1 MNPNIGASKTIIQRQ
16 SPVAHVSNSLN
27 AFHPF
32 LKLRQPISQ
41 SAYPEPREFKS
52 QQQYIF
58 PFTFVVPE
66 HLLPHACNHYSSNP
80 HLKAAHTQLPPS
92 LGDAMVSSDGK
103 SLMNDMA
110 PMMSEISY
118 KIRVSVQRRNPPA
131 NTRPFYTVCSVAKKV
146 RIVPATIEQPPL
158 EIECNSTDGYRTSRE
173 KNIRKALLGGKT
185 GRLLVS
191 AAQPKPLQLPTPDN
205 ASNIP
210 VSSHLKLRLRFEP
223 RNEDEQPPRLR
234 TTSSKLKVLTYYA
247 AQPWTAF
254 PSKDIIQSFNTTNH
268 GLYSHTVTL
277 SSLCV
282 ASAQWTKHDGS
293 TDADELRRSSLTSSS
308 STSSNSVTHPSVSCS
323 SSFISKTYYTA
334 SITVPISLPKNKTFV
349 PTFHSCLVSR
359 VYTLDLSLSYQS
371 PNTLLPSPSVS
382 LNFPI
387 QITSAPGNG
396 IAPSEEI
403 PSYMSL
409 PETQIEEE
417 YYRPRS
423 VAPPSEDD
431 YPDQYSPRSERSSAS
446 YAIEEDGN
454 DDENAPPEYSAI
466 AQSSVRT
473 SGTIS
478 SVSMLGSL
486 R

>member
-1 MNPNIGASKTIIQRQ
+1 M
-16 SPVAHVSNSLN
+16 SNNLN

-41 SAYPEPREFKS
+41 SAYPEPRVFMS

-103 SLMNDMA
+103 SLINDMA

-118 KIRVSVQRRNPPA
+118 KIRVLVQRRNAPT
-131 NTRPFYTVCSVAKKV
+131 NTRPFYTMSSVAKKV

-191 AAQPKPLQLPTPDN
+191 AAQPKPLQLPAPGTAN
-205 ASNIP
+205 NIP

-254 PSKDIIQSFNTTNH
+254 PSKDIIQSFNTTTY
-268 GLYSHTVTL
+268 GLYSHTVSL

-293 TDADELRRSSLTSSS
+293 MDADELRRSSLSSSS
-308 STSSNSVTHPSVSCS
+308 STSSSDSVTHPSVSCS
-323 SSFISKTYYTA
+323 SSCTNKPYYTA

-371 PNTLLPSPSVS
+371 LNTLLPSPSVS

-387 QITSAPGNG
+387 QITSAPGYG
-396 IAPSEEI
+396 IAPSEDI
-403 PSYMSL
+403 SSYMPL

-417 YYRPRS
+417 YYLPRS

-431 YPDQYSPRSERSSAS
+431 YLDQYSPRSERSSAS
-446 YAIEEDGN
+446 YSMEEDGN
-454 DDENAPPEYSAI
+454 EDENSPPEYSAI

-473 SGTIS
+473 SGVLS
-478 SVSMLGSL
+478 PGLMLGSL